1 MSERICGPCTACC
14 EGWLHSK
21 KLEMRPGHPCRHLKE
36 QGCSIYPDR
45 PEEPCVRF
53 VCGWLQDAE
62 TYPDEMRPDRSG
74 VIMLTD
80 RKWHNWP
87 VIRAVPA
94 GRSVPEETREFLRQL
109 AAQKQVPVIFYERL
123 ETDGEF
129 TGRKM
134 FAFGSRRFAE
144 AVKYTI
150 EPDDVFKM

>member
-1 MSERICGPCTACC
+1 MSKRICGPCTACC
-14 EGWLHSK
+14 EGWLHAK
-21 KLEMRPGHPCRHLKE
+21 KLDMRPGHPCGHLAKD
-36 QGCSIYPDR
+36 GCSIYPDR

-80 RKWHNWP
+80 RKWHNWD

-94 GRSVPEETREFLRQL
+94 GRSVPEHTLGFLREL
-109 AAQKQVPVIFYERL
+109 AEKTQRPVLFYERL
-123 ETDGEF
+123 ETNGEF
-129 TGRKM
+129 TGRKR

-144 AVKYTI
+144 AVKYAI
-150 EPDDVFKM
+150 EPEDVFKM